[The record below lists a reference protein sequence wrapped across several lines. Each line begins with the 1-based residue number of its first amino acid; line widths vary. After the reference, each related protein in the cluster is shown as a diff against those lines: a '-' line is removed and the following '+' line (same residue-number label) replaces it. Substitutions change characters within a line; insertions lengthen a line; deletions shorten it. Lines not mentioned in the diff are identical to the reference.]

1 MCSSMGDK
9 IGEYPAPQGLDATTT
24 IKVTKEVARR
34 LQLIKYETRQRS
46 LNDVVGYLLEYYFRT
61 RRTQK

>member
-9 IGEYPAPQGLDATTT
+9 IDEYPAPQDLDPATT

-61 RRTQK
+61 RKTQK